1 MMKRSR
7 VDEIY
12 KYCVENNLPMLSNH
26 ESDFWEV
33 YRENH
38 TYFDRLFMKT
48 YRKFVV
54 FASESDDENPVEENA
69 IDFILDVKSWLLAND
84 KRYSELWR
92 MQDISDTDYS
102 VLDPYN
108 VTEVHNIE
116 TDSSM
121 TDNMGARTD
130 TKQGQTSYGARNIS
144 DTNSYIHGSRSE
156 TDSEIMNW
164 DTDITNTES
173 ELNTGSQQNT
183 TENTVSAD
191 NVSTYSPKDFQNNNL
206 GNRTDTTETVETR
219 QSREDIKDGTH
230 TEASYT
236 DSESKS
242 HQENAKT
249 DSTTDTN
256 IYGAH
261 VNTHLGEDKTEKTV
275 NKKGNMGIYSNS
287 KLLSEH
293 NELWTAFN
301 FYKLIFDEI
310 AEQFL
315 RIVYF

>member
-1 MMKRSR
+1 MMRRSR

-12 KYCVENNLPMLSNH
+12 KYCVDNDLPMLSNH
-26 ESDFWEV
+26 ASDFWEI
-33 YRENH
+33 YRNNH

-54 FASESDDENPVEENA
+54 FSSESDEENPVEENA
-69 IDFILDVKSWLLAND
+69 IDFILDVKAWLIAND

-108 VTEVHNIE
+108 VTETHNIE
-116 TDSSM
+116 SDSSM

-144 DTNSYIHGSRSE
+144 DTNSYVHGSRSE
-156 TDSEIMNW
+156 TDSETMNW

-191 NVSTYSPKDFQNNNL
+191 NVSSYSPKDFQDNNL
-206 GNRTDTTETVETR
+206 GSRTDTTETTETR
-219 QSREDIKDGTH
+219 QSREDTKDGTH

-261 VNTHLGEDKTEKTV
+261 VNTHLGEDRTEKTIS
-275 NKKGNMGIYSNS
+275 KKGNMGIYSNS